1 MRKRDVFCFISAP
14 LLVVL
19 AIFIWKQIPFEDRDV
34 ISEHSYYVYVLLMKL
49 LAGFLFLL
57 AIIITLIGFC
67 KKKESRKAKN
77 ILWIKLSVIIFFG
90 FPFVIIFLIGVFM
103 AVRDVKGTSEK
114 FRYRE
119 QYGTVEKF
127 LDKNDNE
134 IIAYDGKCNDFIDDG
149 TIYELL
155 MDLNYDE
162 VEKSEYKKSDNYV
175 KYYVTY
181 EKDSYLEINDSG
193 YIMINIYVWGTL
205 GKTYHYYFKADE
217 AKTLEVYNKALEMY
231 ERTVLEV

>member
-1 MRKRDVFCFISAP
+1 MRKRDVFCFVSAP

-49 LAGFLFLL
+49 LAGFLYLL
-57 AIIITLIGFC
+57 AIIISLIGFC
-67 KKKESRKAKN
+67 KKKESRKATN
-77 ILWIKLSVIIFFG
+77 ILGVELSIITLFG
-90 FPFVIIFLIGVFM
+90 FLFVIIFLIGVFM
-103 AVRDVKGTSEK
+103 AVNDVKGTSEK

-134 IIAYDGKCNDFIDDG
+134 IMAYDGEYKEFVDDG
-149 TIYELL
+149 TMYELL
-155 MDLNYDE
+155 MNLNYEE
-162 VEKSEYKKSDNYV
+162 VVKNEYKESNNYI

-181 EKDSYLEINDSG
+181 GQDSFLEINNLG
-193 YIMINIYVWGTL
+193 YARIRMSVRGTL
-205 GKTYHYYFKADE
+205 GCTYNYYFKVDE
-217 AKTLEVYNKALEMY
+217 ASTLEVYNKVLEMY
-231 ERTVLEV
+231 ELTLSET